1 MNAGGMGMG
10 MGVQGV
16 GVDAMM
22 LARAELS
29 RQQEHA
35 VAHQVGWRHCWPCCH
50 VGRVVVLIARLSA
63 PPPLSP
69 PLPVCLP
76 RCFVQVTQAS
86 LAAYQRQMSGI
97 GNPGGKEN

>member
-1 MNAGGMGMG
+1 MSGSARMNAGGMGMG

-35 VAHQVGWRHCWPCCH
+35 VAHQVGRA
-50 VGRVVVLIARLSA
+50 VVLVVL
-63 PPPLSP
+63 L
-69 PLPVCLP
+69 
-76 RCFVQVTQAS
+76 F
-86 LAAYQRQMSGI
+86 
-97 GNPGGKEN
+97 